1 MSQTF
6 GGGFLTVTAAGFSAA
21 TGAASASSAIPN
33 ASDGSRPRYV
43 RVAARNECYVK
54 LGTSGVTATTNDIL
68 VQPADSVILAVPNG
82 ITHIAY
88 IQGTATGQ
96 VNVVPL
102 ENI

>member
-6 GGGFLTVTAAGFSAA
+6 ISNPTVTAVGFSAV
-21 TGAASASSAIPN
+21 TGAATARSTIPVDSSGN
-33 ASDGSRPRYV
+33 APSYV

-54 LGTSGVTATTNDIL
+54 FGTVTVNATSNDIL
-68 VQPADSVILAVPNG
+68 IQPGDSQIFAVPKG

-88 IQGTATGQ
+88 IQGTAGGQ

-102 ENI
+102 ENS